1 LPLAA
6 PEKAASGMKKYSVLI
21 QRGYLSSRALS
32 WVLITGLLLIAALGL
47 IPLIADWSSPRFAWP
62 EADAWLML
70 GQFIAI
76 GFVAQIIDGS
86 LGMAY
91 GITSTSFLMGLGV
104 PPASASAAIHVAEV
118 FTTGVSGLAHL
129 RMGNVSRVLAFTL
142 ILPGVLGAAAG
153 AWLLTHVNPAAIK
166 PWVAAYLAVM
176 SLVILRKVIAKP
188 LSAPK
193 PAPPALLALVGGC
206 LDSIGGGGWGPI
218 VTSSLLG
225 SKGQKPRKTIGSVNL
240 AEFFVALTSAGVFTI
255 FTGVKAY
262 ALIITGL
269 ILGGMAAAPL
279 AAWVCKRV
287 PPRYLMGSVAAVIL
301 FLSCRTFWL
310 MGS

>member
-1 LPLAA
+1 
-6 PEKAASGMKKYSVLI
+6 MKKYSVLI

-32 WVLITGLLLIAALGL
+32 WVLITGLLLMALSGL
-47 IPLIADWSSPRFAWP
+47 LPLLADWSGPGFAWP
-62 EADAWLML
+62 EPQAWLLL
-70 GQFIAI
+70 GQFILV
-76 GFVAQIIDGS
+76 GFVAQIIDGA

-91 GITSTSFLMGLGV
+91 GITSTSFLLGLGV

-142 ILPGVLGAAAG
+142 ILPGVAGAAAG
-153 AWLLTHVNPAAIK
+153 AWLLTHVDPAVIK
-166 PWVAAYLAVM
+166 PWVAVYLALM
-176 SLVILRKVIAKP
+176 SLLILRKAIVKP

-193 PAPPALLALVGGC
+193 TAPPGLLALVGGC
-206 LDSIGGGGWGPI
+206 LDPIGGGGWGPI

-225 SKGQKPRKTIGSVNL
+225 SRGQKPRKTIGSVNL
-240 AEFFVALTSAGVFTI
+240 AEFFVALSSAGVFTV

-279 AAWVCKRV
+279 AAWVCRRI
-287 PPRYLMGSVAAVIL
+287 PPRHLMGFVAAVIL

-310 MGS
+310 MGR